1 MMHAQLAPRMAAK
14 PRKPVSSN
22 SRTLVTPAP
31 RAALQ
36 AHAQHQ
42 ACADL
47 DLLISRWRLQ
57 RIEVRRL
64 LLLLL
69 SGEVLTFPAPEQAQN
84 LHALCSELVDYIST
98 GHFEVYG
105 HVLPRQLRPDPD
117 LHALLQHLFSS
128 IGKSTDAVLGF
139 NDRYQQARPAA
150 LTRAFRQML
159 MRLSRA
165 LLLRF
170 ALEEQLLDLCG
181 YTRRR

>member
-1 MMHAQLAPRMAAK
+1 MVQAQ
-14 PRKPVSSN
+14 
-22 SRTLVTPAP
+22 PA
-31 RAALQ
+31 
-36 AHAQHQ
+36 

-69 SGEVLTFPAPEQAQN
+69 SGEVLTFPASEQAQN

-105 HVLPRQLRPDPD
+105 RVLARELRPDAE
-117 LHALLQHLFSS
+117 LHALLQHIFYS
-128 IGKSTDAVLGF
+128 IGKSTDAVLAF
-139 NDRYQQARPAA
+139 NDRYQQGRPAA
-150 LTRAFRQML
+150 LTNAFRRML
-159 MRLSRA
+159 VRLSRA

-170 ALEEQLLDLCG
+170 ALEEQLLDLGG